1 LVFFLIKTHA
11 FLDEDSKAQA
21 TLFALGALSSEE
33 TTTFE
38 GHLESCPACRREVAE
53 LRRLNEMLALV
64 AEPVRAPA
72 AVRRNLLAYTQ
83 GQGFYLLRRDEGPWR
98 PAGPPGVD
106 MRILFIDHEA
116 ERQTLLLRM
125 APGASFPC
133 HRHDDGFE
141 ECLVLEGDVADGHA
155 EMQAGDF
162 VRYPADT
169 EHGPLTTVRGNLLLI
184 TSGLHEAA

>member
-1 LVFFLIKTHA
+1 MIESHA
-11 FLDEDSKAQA
+11 VLDEDGKTQA
-21 TLFALGALSSEE
+21 ALYALGALPPEE
-33 TTTFE
+33 ATGFE
-38 GHLESCPACRREVAE
+38 AHLQGCALCRREVAE
-53 LRRLNEMLALV
+53 LRQVSDALALV
-64 AEPVRAPA
+64 APPVRPPA
-72 AVRRNLLAYTQ
+72 LVRHNLLAYTR
-83 GQGFYLLRRDEGPWR
+83 GQGFYLLRRDEGQWR
-98 PAGPPGVD
+98 PTGSPGVD
-106 MRILFIDHEA
+106 MRILFVDRDA

-169 EHGPLTTVRGNLLLI
+169 EHGPLTTVRGSLLLI
-184 TSGLHEAA
+184 SSGLHEAA